1 MAHVRKLLR
10 DAVIAAIKSD
20 VPAFQS
26 RVDPVRGYM
35 RNNDQLPAAE
45 VSTPGEQAEG
55 RTMQGLVSRNIELV
69 VTIYVA
75 GTDTVEDDCDDL
87 AVGVE
92 KSIFGDATVM
102 GMIQEITPESTAF
115 EMVGEGQERQARM
128 QISWGVEIWTQ
139 EDDPETAV

>member
-1 MAHVRKLLR
+1 MAHVRKKLR
-10 DAVIAAIKSD
+10 DAVISALKSD

-26 RVDPVRGYM
+26 RVDKVRGYM
-35 RNNDQLPAAE
+35 RNVSRLPAAE

-55 RTMQGLVSRNIELV
+55 RTMQGLVSRNIELL

-75 GTDTVEDDCDDL
+75 GTDTVEDDCDAL

-92 KSIFGDATVM
+92 KAVFGSATVM
-102 GMIQEITPESTAF
+102 GMVQEIAPESTAF
-115 EMVGEGQERQARM
+115 EMIGEGQDRLARM
-128 QISWGVEIWTQ
+128 QMSWGVEIWTQ